1 MWTVLEV
8 YLLKSLVPQLKI
20 SLPWLIEEY
29 QYPFEFPL
37 LNRDGTLGGEK
48 PFREMSPWSETLS
61 DLKAENRNKLLRK
74 SLRLIFS
81 EQLKYCKILS
91 DKEVNKVNYNQ
102 TKHLKGRLGLS
113 VRLDHVFCRW

>member
-61 DLKAENRNKLLRK
+61 DLKAENNKNYFHRAV
-74 SLRLIFS
+74 
-81 EQLKYCKILS
+81 KILQDPFRQGS
-91 DKEVNKVNYNQ
+91 
-102 TKHLKGRLGLS
+102 
-113 VRLDHVFCRW
+113 